1 MAKFRVKAPF
11 EPGGDQAQAIE
22 SLINGLNNKLDRQ
35 VLLGV
40 TGSGKTYTMAK
51 VIEKTGLPTLII
63 SHNKT
68 LAAQLYREFSD
79 FFPDNAVEY
88 FVSYYD
94 YYQPEAYVPS
104 RDLYIEKDASINKEI
119 ERLRLSATTSLLS
132 RKDVIIVST
141 VSCIY
146 GLGDPDSYGSM
157 TIEFKKGDP
166 LNFDKTIRQL
176 ISMQYERNDATPGPG
191 SFRRRGEV
199 LEIFPPHLKNSAIR
213 IETEWDDITRL
224 GLFDP
229 LNGTMV
235 EELTDFTLYPAKHFV
250 VPETNL
256 PRALANI
263 RAELEE
269 QLESLNNRQKIVEAQ
284 RLKTRTEYDLEM
296 LEEMGYCSGVENYA
310 RHLTGREAGDRPSVL
325 LDYFPSR
332 FLTFVDESH
341 VTLPQI
347 GAMYEGDR
355 SRKTNLVNFG
365 FRLPSALDNR
375 PLTAVEVDKV
385 LSHRIYVSATPGQRE
400 IDESQNTVEQI
411 IRPTGLIDPQISVRS
426 TEGQMEDLFSEIN
439 NRIKEK
445 ERVLITTLTKRMAE
459 DLTDYLIGLGI
470 NARYLHSEIET
481 IERVELLRDLRMGE
495 YDVLVGINLLREGI
509 DLPEVSLTAI
519 MDADKIGFLRSER
532 SLIQIIGRTA
542 RNVNGKVIMYAD
554 KYSAAMKTAIEE
566 TNRRR
571 NIQIEYN
578 KEHNITPQ
586 TIKKEIQDI
595 ILRKTNEK
603 QAAQKFNIATM
614 KEQTNLLDPSQKKK
628 LIRALE
634 KEMLEKAKNL
644 EFEEAALLRDE
655 INKLKEE

>member
-1 MAKFRVKAPF
+1 
-11 EPGGDQAQAIE
+11 
-22 SLINGLNNKLDRQ
+22 
-35 VLLGV
+35 
-40 TGSGKTYTMAK
+40 
-51 VIEKTGLPTLII
+51 
-63 SHNKT
+63 
-68 LAAQLYREFSD
+68 
-79 FFPDNAVEY
+79 
-88 FVSYYD
+88 
-94 YYQPEAYVPS
+94 
-104 RDLYIEKDASINKEI
+104 
-119 ERLRLSATTSLLS
+119 
-132 RKDVIIVST
+132 
-141 VSCIY
+141 
-146 GLGDPDSYGSM
+146 
-157 TIEFKKGDP
+157 
-166 LNFDKTIRQL
+166 
-176 ISMQYERNDATPGPG
+176 
-191 SFRRRGEV
+191 
-199 LEIFPPHLKNSAIR
+199 
-213 IETEWDDITRL
+213 
-224 GLFDP
+224 
-229 LNGTMV
+229 
-235 EELTDFTLYPAKHFV
+235 
-250 VPETNL
+250 
-256 PRALANI
+256 
-263 RAELEE
+263 
-269 QLESLNNRQKIVEAQ
+269 
-284 RLKTRTEYDLEM
+284 
-296 LEEMGYCSGVENYA
+296 
-310 RHLTGREAGDRPSVL
+310 
-325 LDYFPSR
+325 
-332 FLTFVDESH
+332 
-341 VTLPQI
+341 
-347 GAMYEGDR
+347 
-355 SRKTNLVNFG
+355 VNFG

-411 IRPTGLIDPQISVRS
+411 IRPTGLIDPQISVRP

-614 KEQTNLLDPSQKKK
+614 KEQTNLLDPSQKK
-628 LIRALE
+628 
-634 KEMLEKAKNL
+634 NL
-644 EFEEAALLRDE
+644 SGLLKRRC
-655 INKLKEE
+655 LKKPRILNLKKPPF